1 MSTFFFE
8 TDSPEPCPIAF
19 GGDAA
24 VLVHFMSLAFSTRYG
39 SQHELSR
46 LALLLRGEF
55 KVDLG
60 PITTFAD
67 RDVEEEADALE
78 LERVWQPAA
87 PLVASLRGLVD
98 ALASGDE
105 RVTALI
111 ADTPDLLPRLREL
124 LLMAEWSAGRDA
136 RVRLTFLL

>member
-1 MSTFFFE
+1 MSRFFFE
-8 TDSPEPCPIAF
+8 TDADEPCPIAF
-19 GGDAA
+19 GGDAG

-55 KVDLG
+55 KVDLA

-67 RDVEEEADALE
+67 RDVEDDEDAEE
-78 LERVWQPAA
+78 LERVWQAAA
-87 PLVASLRGLVD
+87 PLVASLRGLVE

-105 RVTALI
+105 RVAALI
-111 ADTPDLLPRLREL
+111 ADTPELLPRLSDL
-124 LLMAEWSAGRDA
+124 LLMVEWAAARGA